1 MTFRI
6 AFKPLL
12 TAALACA
19 TLAAPVAAQTADEGA
34 FSLDLNS
41 AAQTEAGSC
50 RLTYVAVN
58 GTKTPLSQTD
68 FEVAVF
74 DAEGVVSRFLVM
86 KFGALVAGKTKVL
99 QFDFDQ
105 TSCEQISRI
114 VVNNAPACTLA
125 ETGEQSDICLKG
137 LKTSSRTAIQ
147 FGL

>member
-1 MTFRI
+1 MSFRI
-6 AFKPLL
+6 PFKPHT

-19 TLAAPVAAQTADEGA
+19 LLAAPVAAQTADEPP
-34 FSLDLNS
+34 FSLELNS
-41 AAQTEAGSC
+41 AAQTDAGSC

-58 GTKTPLSQTD
+58 GTKTPLGQTD

-74 DAEGVVSRFLVM
+74 DAEGVVSQFLVL
-86 KFGALVAGKTKVL
+86 KFGPLVAGKTKVL

-105 TSCEQISRI
+105 TPCDQISRI

-137 LKTSSRTAIQ
+137 LETSSRTAIQ